1 MELMDYERIVESEGI
16 PFSFIINLMT
26 EIEDILKLYEV
37 NFVSQ
42 LEQFLNNKYD

>member
-16 PFSFIINLMT
+16 PFAFIINLMT